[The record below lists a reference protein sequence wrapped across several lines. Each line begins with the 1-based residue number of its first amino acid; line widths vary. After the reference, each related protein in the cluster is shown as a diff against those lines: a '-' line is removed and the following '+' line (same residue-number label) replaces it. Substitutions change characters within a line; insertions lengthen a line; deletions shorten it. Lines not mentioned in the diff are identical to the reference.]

1 MGAGCIFTNGGG
13 LISFDHPLH
22 KVRAVRHED
31 DSGNILSVH
40 FQVDLYTKIPSI
52 PRTGSADNWSD
63 AAMAKLKGED

>member
-1 MGAGCIFTNGGG
+1 M
-13 LISFDHPLH
+13 
-22 KVRAVRHED
+22 HED